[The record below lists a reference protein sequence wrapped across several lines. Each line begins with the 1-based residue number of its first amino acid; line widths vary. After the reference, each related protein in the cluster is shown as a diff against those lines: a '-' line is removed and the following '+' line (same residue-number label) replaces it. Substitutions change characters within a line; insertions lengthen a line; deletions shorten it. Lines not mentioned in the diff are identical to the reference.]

1 MIEVLT
7 SFYRLLM
14 PIRPWI
20 VFLLKVD
27 IDPNALDQDNGSS
40 IFPAVLCVSYILFK
54 INHIYSS
61 YLELSQVIVNIY
73 NEQVIWNK
81 NRRIDPHWNP
91 ETLSVHHTDVR
102 LTGGQSWP
110 WRHFRVSN
118 MPGQVQSPDQAQMQ
132 THILPWLCID
142 LARQGAD
149 LSDVSCKNPLEKTD
163 VQRRLDHLHGHVVL
177 NRMHLAYWQLPKPK
191 QACLSFCWAVSYWK
205 FWGFC
210 FVCCFIYFKATFKDT
225 WS

>member
-1 MIEVLT
+1 LALGLAGYLLRHNPETSGFDAQIVCCDSTVPTSATAQTSVLLDKLRVYKTISIKKYFTFKGNYFSMIEVLT

-73 NEQVIWNK
+73 NEQVI
-81 NRRIDPHWNP
+81 
-91 ETLSVHHTDVR
+91 
-102 LTGGQSWP
+102 
-110 WRHFRVSN
+110 
-118 MPGQVQSPDQAQMQ
+118 
-132 THILPWLCID
+132 
-142 LARQGAD
+142 
-149 LSDVSCKNPLEKTD
+149 
-163 VQRRLDHLHGHVVL
+163 
-177 NRMHLAYWQLPKPK
+177 
-191 QACLSFCWAVSYWK
+191 
-205 FWGFC
+205 
-210 FVCCFIYFKATFKDT
+210 
-225 WS
+225 